1 MLKRGSADNLQN
13 FIHRRFKVFLLLGDC
28 DQEISAQCGPNLDAH
43 AVGRVA
49 EKSTQAQVLFDPTEE
64 KFDGPAAAVDRGDQ
78 QSGQVELVGQEDQ
91 CLAGFWLDVADP
103 PQRLGIGHATFG
115 GIEPDRLIATQAHG
129 FVHRPRRDDR
139 IADAGFESR
148 HEKGQKYDE
157 QLKPKRKFLS
167 LGSHILNQWVLKL
180 PFKDTQGGL
189 KGFNN
194 QGRAIFLEGNIKRYL
209 FDTEF
214 IIRVTKHP
222 DLTLTS
228 VAIFARPEIILS
240 EMSLTVL
247 SKEFDNIFRL
257 IKTRFVG

>member
-1 MLKRGSADNLQN
+1 MRPKLVIVLPCYNPPTDWAQHIIATWDVLKNRIPDADLSLIVVNDGSRIPLSINTISELKNA
-13 FIHRRFKVFLLLGDC
+13 
-28 DQEISAQCGPNLDAH
+28 ISAFKFVSYDQNQGKGY
-43 AVGRVA
+43 AVREGMKVA
-49 EKSTQAQVLFDPTEE
+49 E
-64 KFDGPAAAVDRGDQ
+64 GDYFIYTDIDFPF
-78 QSGQVELVGQEDQ
+78 EMDCLVRMYEALKNG
-91 CLAGFWLDVADP
+91 ADVVCGV
-103 PQRLGIGHATFG
+103 R
-115 GIEPDRLIATQAHG
+115 
-129 FVHRPRRDDR
+129 
-139 IADAGFESR
+139 
-148 HEKGQKYDE
+148 QKYDE

-194 QGRAIFLEGNIKRYL
+194 QGRTLFLEGKIKRYL

-228 VAIFARPEIILS
+228 VAIFARPEIVLS
-240 EMSLTVL
+240 EMSLSVL

-257 IKTRFVG
+257 IKTRFVD